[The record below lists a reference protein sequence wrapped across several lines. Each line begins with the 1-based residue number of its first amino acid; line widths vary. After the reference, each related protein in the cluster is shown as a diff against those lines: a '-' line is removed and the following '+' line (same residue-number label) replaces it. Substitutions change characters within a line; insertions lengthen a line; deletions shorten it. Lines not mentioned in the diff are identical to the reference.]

1 MGKKVP
7 QTISVNPKRAVVLL
21 SGGIDSSTTIAFAK
35 NEGYELYALSFDY
48 FQRHGRELE
57 SARMVASSLGVKK
70 YLVIRFNLRDIGGSA
85 LTSEMEV
92 PKRRMKDELGRKKKE
107 RGTKTE
113 EISTFNPHPSSFIPV
128 TYVPARNTI
137 FLSFA
142 LGWAEVLEAAHIF
155 IGANAVDYSGYP
167 DCRPEYI
174 KAFETMANLATK
186 ASVEGRIRFT
196 VHAPLIALKKS
207 EIIQKGLELGLD
219 YSLTWSCYDPQ
230 TRKGQRS
237 KVKDQIYKT
246 KILNLKSQ
254 ILNLIPCGR
263 CDSCVFRAKGF
274 QEAGIAD
281 PLVIRP

>member
-21 SGGIDSSTTIAFAK
+21 SGGIDSSTTLAFAK

-113 EISTFNPHPSSFIPV
+113 EISTFNPHPS
-128 TYVPARNTI
+128 
-137 FLSFA
+137 FLSPMSLPGTPSFSPS
-142 LGWAEVLEAAHIF
+142 LLDGLRSLRQYIF
-155 IGANAVDYSGYP
+155 SSAQMQL
-167 DCRPEYI
+167 
-174 KAFETMANLATK
+174 T
-186 ASVEGRIRFT
+186 T
-196 VHAPLIALKKS
+196 VGILIA
-207 EIIQKGLELGLD
+207 GPN
-219 YSLTWSCYDPQ
+219 T
-230 TRKGQRS
+230 S
-237 KVKDQIYKT
+237 KH
-246 KILNLKSQ
+246 LRPWQ
-254 ILNLIPCGR
+254 ILLQR
-263 CDSCVFRAKGF
+263 HLSRA
-274 QEAGIAD
+274 ESD
-281 PLVIRP
+281 LPYMLLSSH

>member
-21 SGGIDSSTTIAFAK
+21 SGGIDSSTTLAFAK

-92 PKRRMKDELGRKKKE
+92 PK
-107 RGTKTE
+107 T
-113 EISTFNPHPSSFIPV
+113 TFNLQPSSFIPV

-263 CDSCVFRAKGF
+263 CDSCMFRAKGF